1 MRVPQWRKPLGV
13 DAARLPLPP
22 WEEEELALKRKAGLP
37 AEAEIGETASGII
50 VIVYAL
56 LMLFLAWRLEPGTSR
71 APRPSPTP
79 ATSPQS

>member
-50 VIVYAL
+50 VIVY
-56 LMLFLAWRLEPGTSR
+56 PPHKSQ
-71 APRPSPTP
+71 SPWLKK
-79 ATSPQS
+79 